1 MSYTL
6 TDLLQ
11 SQAIPQVRQI
21 TALSDFAD
29 IPIRAVSVQELPLDQ
44 FIRKDEL
51 VLTTAIGC
59 DKAPALFAQLIQG
72 AIDAQAAAIFFSF
85 CSEDFRV
92 PPAQVAYAEAHRLP
106 LFQLPWDYRFSEFQM
121 EIIQAIQ
128 EQELAL
134 FKSVQ
139 GTLFHLLFENQ
150 PMPVIVSAIA
160 AELGLPVAV
169 TGRGRRPAGQ
179 ELGGGGSPVR
189 GGL

>member
-85 CSEDFRV
+85 CLR
-92 PPAQVAYAEAHRLP
+92 PHQHAHASINVRYCLP
-106 LFQLPWDYRFSEFQM
+106 N
-121 EIIQAIQ
+121 
-128 EQELAL
+128 
-134 FKSVQ
+134 
-139 GTLFHLLFENQ
+139 G
-150 PMPVIVSAIA
+150 VI
-160 AELGLPVAV
+160 L
-169 TGRGRRPAGQ
+169 
-179 ELGGGGSPVR
+179 
-189 GGL
+189 